1 MIPDLYLKSL
11 QIRNIATFENQTIEF
26 KPGFNAII
34 GETGSGKS
42 LILDSLQLIFG
53 ARADKKII
61 RKNSDFAMVEAVF
74 HADSVEVKK
83 WLLDLG
89 HPCEGDEIVVKRI
102 VYSSSPSKS
111 WLNFQSCPLNL
122 LTSFSR
128 RYIDL
133 VGQFENQKL
142 LSPNYLLKLLD
153 QFAGITTSVTS
164 FSDKFAELSSKKK
177 ALLELE
183 QTLEKSLQQEDFI
196 QFQLKEIEELD
207 PSVEDEKEL
216 ITKKS
221 STLNQE
227 KNQKLVSINQDRLSG
242 DRNIS
247 IMNQISIMIKDFEGS
262 NILTDD
268 LLDNLKSAHSL
279 LSEVDYKLGS
289 IDFDPVSEDELS
301 DILERL
307 DKYQKLKR
315 KFGGNVEGIISTYED
330 LKGKNTSFKSLQK
343 DIAKMQSDIKVLV
356 DELTKTATQLHKK
369 RELAASKLSDQLTT
383 SVSTLNMKGA
393 SLILSTIKSNLNSKG
408 ITDLS
413 FRAQTNIGEGFF
425 NVQDIASGGELSR
438 ILLALRQVLSSQD
451 SISVFLFDEVDAG
464 VGGETALRIGKS
476 LSNVSKHS
484 QVVAIT
490 HLPQIAINAENLVH
504 VSKETVGKGNQRTLS
519 RVDVIAAKDHSS
531 FISSMTPLN

>member
-1 MIPDLYLKSL
+1 MIPDLFLKSL

-74 HADSVEVKK
+74 HADSTEVKK

-102 VYSSSPSKS
+102 VYSGSPSKS
-111 WLNFQSCPLNL
+111 WLNFQSCPLNM
-122 LTSFSR
+122 LTNFSR

-153 QFAGITTSVTS
+153 QFAGISDSVAA
-164 FSDKFAELSSKKK
+164 FSEKFIDLSNKKRH
-177 ALLELE
+177 LLNLE

-207 PSVEDEKEL
+207 PSIEDETEL
-216 ITKKS
+216 INKKS
-221 STLNQE
+221 SSLNLE
-227 KNQKLVSINQDRLSG
+227 KNQKLIIANQERLSG
-242 DRNIS
+242 DSNLS
-247 IMNQISIMIKDFEGS
+247 IINQISLMIRDFEGS
-262 NILTDD
+262 HILNEE
-268 LLDNLKSAHSL
+268 LMENLRSAHSL

-289 IDFDPVSEDELS
+289 LDFDPVSEDELS
-301 DILERL
+301 NIMERL

-315 KFGGNVEGIISTYED
+315 KFGGSVEGIISTYED
-330 LKGKNTSFKSLQK
+330 LKGKNTSFKSLIN
-343 DIAKMQSDIKVLV
+343 DISSIKSEIGFAV
-356 DELTKTATQLHKK
+356 DELSKTATAIHKK
-369 RELAASKLSDQLTT
+369 RVNASARLSDELTS
-383 SVSTLNMKGA
+383 SVATLNMKGA
-393 SLILSTIKSNLNSKG
+393 TLILAANKGALNSKG
-408 ITDLS
+408 MSDLS

-425 NVQDIASGGELSR
+425 DVQDIASGGELSR

-504 VSKETVGKGNQRTLS
+504 VSKETVGKDNQRTLS
-519 RVDVIAAKDHSS
+519 RVDVISIKDHAA
-531 FISSMTPLN
+531 FISSMTPLS